1 MLSLIKS
8 KYILAEVFELLP
20 IKCQLK
26 LIVHTKKLQTKLN
39 INLETYKQTFGKY
52 IELNGDYGK
61 EYLVKEQI
69 LLFKGHFKN
78 MKRNGQGKELFKNKK
93 IQFEGNIKM
102 VKDGK
107 ENI

>member
-1 MLSLIKS
+1 M
-8 KYILAEVFELLP
+8 
-20 IKCQLK
+20 
-26 LIVHTKKLQTKLN
+26 
-39 INLETYKQTFGKY
+39 
-52 IELNGDYGK
+52 
-61 EYLVKEQI
+61 KEQI